1 MSVLPPK
8 ISTTNSLLEFDA
20 CDDQRYHPS
29 DRWRR
34 CMNGLK
40 SLVIVIV
47 IGMAFCPFLAGQ
59 QPFGSHLTRV
69 RPFTTV
75 DDVLNREA
83 EASDPAGIHQYSEDL
98 LGLTVPDRAGYSY
111 LNVLTARLANAEQLA
126 REGRGKLV
134 SEAEI
139 VRVFNDLMRKIGA
152 PPTFKADEAG
162 IRKFRARSIVIQA
175 FPALLSTNRNGTNCT
190 PAEAIYLLHLLLW
203 NDGILSERLVDD
215 LAAFKL
221 KAEQKNGLSVMSAGT
236 TPSQQSAGVLVS
248 DYSLHHHRRATI
260 EVFDGIARTFG
271 F

>member
-1 MSVLPPK
+1 MS
-8 ISTTNSLLEFDA
+8 
-20 CDDQRYHPS
+20 
-29 DRWRR
+29 
-34 CMNGLK
+34 GLK
-40 SLVIVIV
+40 SLVVALV
-47 IGMAFCPFLAGQ
+47 TGLAFCPSLAGQ

-98 LGLTVPDRAGYSY
+98 LGLVVPDRAGYSF
-111 LNVLTARLANAEQLA
+111 LNALTVRLAKAERLA
-126 REGRGKLV
+126 REGKGKSV
-134 SEAEI
+134 PESEI

-162 IRKFRARSIVIQA
+162 IRQFRARSIVIQA
-175 FPALLSTNRNGTNCT
+175 FPALLSANRNGTNCT

-215 LAAFKL
+215 LADFKRM
-221 KAEQKNGLSVMSAGT
+221 AEQKNGLSVMSAGT
-236 TPSQQSAGVLVS
+236 VPLHQSASVLLS
-248 DYSLHHHRRATI
+248 DYSSHHHRHATI
-260 EVFDGIARTFG
+260 EISDGIARTFG